1 MERGTLTGTIPSE
14 IGRLSNLIFIDL
26 DFNQLTGSLPTQLFT
41 LVNMTQLD
49 LNNNRLEGPIGGI
62 ENFSRLEFLQLHS
75 NGFTGTV
82 PEAVGT
88 TLRLLTTFTLHG
100 TDMSGVV
107 PLGLCDLVV
116 DGTLMSLI
124 ADCAGVD
131 PEIECDC
138 CTDCRP
144 IPL

>member
-26 DFNQLTGSLPTQLFT
+26 DFNQLTGTLPTQLYT

-49 LNNNRLEGPIGGI
+49 LNNNRLQGKIEGI
-62 ENFSRLEFLQLHS
+62 ESFSKLEFLQLHS
-75 NGFTGTV
+75 NGFTGTI
-82 PEAVGT
+82 PEQVGT
-88 TLRLLTTFTLHG
+88 TMGLLGTFTLHD
-100 TDMSGVV
+100 TNFSGVV

-131 PEIECDC
+131 PEIECEC

-144 IPL
+144 L

>member
-1 MERGTLTGTIPSE
+1 MERGALTGTIPSE

-49 LNNNRLEGPIGGI
+49 LNNNRFQGRIGGM

-82 PEAVGT
+82 PEQVGT
-88 TLRLLTTFTLHG
+88 LGLLTTFTLHQ
-100 TDMSGVV
+100 TNFSGVV

-124 ADCAGVD
+124 ADCDGVD
-131 PEIECDC
+131 PEIECEC

-144 IPL
+144 L